1 MLRTTIEI
9 FFDFWLFFVRNQF
22 RTLTVNKIADTV
34 SIVSPQKY
42 MNPATSINV
51 IITLVKTSKLAT
63 KSVNNINVTKNMQTV
78 ARIIFLSNSSVIIS
92 IVT

>member
-1 MLRTTIEI
+1 MKG
-9 FFDFWLFFVRNQF
+9 FFKKILALFVRNHI
-22 RTLTVNKIADTV
+22 RTLTVNRIADTV
-34 SIVSPQKY
+34 SIVRPQKY

-51 IITLVKTSKLAT
+51 IITLVKTNMLAT